1 MFYSKSTGG
10 FYDLEVNGADI
21 PTDAVEITDAQH
33 TALLAA
39 QAAGSSIQADASGKP
54 IAVAP
59 SAPTLAQVQA
69 ANEVA
74 IQTALDAEAQSRGYT
89 DIKSACAYASTVP
102 AVPSTN
108 ANFAVCEKFRLEGN
122 ALQSWMSLTWATA
135 YAYLATVTAGTNPM
149 PTAAEAVAM
158 IPAFTWPD

>member
-1 MFYSKSTGG
+1 MKYFTKPDGSIWAFELDGSQDNLIT
-10 FYDLEVNGADI
+10 ADMVAI
-21 PTDAVEITDAQH
+21 SDAA
-33 TALLAA
+33 LAA
-39 QAAGSSIQADASGKP
+39 LRE
-54 IAVAP
+54 
-59 SAPTLAQVQA
+59 PTPAQVQA

-74 IQTALDAEAQSRGYT
+74 IQTALDAKAQSRGYT

-102 AVPSTN
+102 SVPSAN